1 MDFSMEWTV
10 IIWQKQCNK
19 HLLWGLFKMY
29 RGMSQIWQI
38 SIQRSQGI
46 YHTTTVTK
54 GSEHILNKT
63 ILCVLK
69 PTHFIDHFEVSNF
82 AVVQLLEV
90 GFTIVAMNVFR
101 FFCVIYG
108 DSGWFQ
114 CWRYD
119 INRWVLMR

>member
-1 MDFSMEWTV
+1 M
-10 IIWQKQCNK
+10 
-19 HLLWGLFKMY
+19 
-29 RGMSQIWQI
+29 
-38 SIQRSQGI
+38 
-46 YHTTTVTK
+46 TK

-108 DSGWFQ
+108 DSG
-114 CWRYD
+114 
-119 INRWVLMR
+119 